1 MVLWIWKK
9 DLIKLLKIYQLL
21 VRICWGLPGS
31 VWKSQWLSKQ
41 EADITGNL
49 YTYLFPILLQNR
61 QKPITNSC
69 RNNLWS
75 KPMLIL
81 SKTEFEILRSGE
93 EAFRVSFK
101 FPRRGWDQR
110 LANFNRFSNIETRNC
125 YSCLVLSLHD
135 EPKHIVKCELVYL

>member
-1 MVLWIWKK
+1 MIFWIWKK

-49 YTYLFPILLQNR
+49 YTYLFPILLQNK

-75 KPMLIL
+75 KPILIL
-81 SKTEFEILRSGE
+81 SKTEFKILRKKPGD

-101 FPRRGWDQR
+101 FLRRGWDHR
-110 LANFNRFSNIETRNC
+110 LADFNRFSNKEPRSC
-125 YSCLVLSLHD
+125 CSCLVL
-135 EPKHIVKCELVYL
+135 